1 MSKSKSKPTAV
12 PVSPKAKQ
20 ARTPRSVRQR
30 TVDRAVVIASIALG
44 VVIVTILGIAL
55 FIEGVIVPTQPV
67 ASVGGESISVAD
79 FQQRVRYERWR
90 TGLELIPVAQSQ
102 FAREFLTNSQFGP
115 YADMYRDLQIPTQ
128 MGRKVLDR
136 MVEALIVAQYARE
149 NGISI
154 SPEDIE
160 KQRFTFYGFD
170 PEPSTPTPTLTPTLT
185 LTPFVSPTPTNTP
198 TPTPEPTVTVTP
210 SPTPL
215 PTGIPTATPDATQR
229 AKTFEE
235 DQTNFTEA
243 ARRNVGVDEAFLNR
257 LFAEAALREK
267 VLTAVAGEPPKE
279 ELQVKAR
286 HILLKTQA
294 EAEEVLR
301 ALQNGESFAALAAAL
316 SQDPGSA
323 AQGGELDWAGRGVY
337 VPQFEEA
344 VFNAEIGAV
353 IGPIDTSANG
363 PNFGFHIIQVQAREM
378 RPLTE
383 EQGRQ
388 IQARTFAQ
396 WLSEQ
401 RTARNAQTFPLW
413 IDVVPTTPTLAE
425 LGLPE
430 RVQ

>member
-1 MSKSKSKPTAV
+1 MPVPT
-12 PVSPKAKQ
+12 SPKV
-20 ARTPRSVRQR
+20 RRSRPPRSQR
-30 TVDRAVVIASIALG
+30 ERSVDRVVSIASIALG
-44 VVIVTILGIAL
+44 AVIVVILGIAL

-67 ASVGGESISVAD
+67 ASVGGENISVAD

-136 MVEALIVAQYARE
+136 MIEALIIGQYARE
-149 NGISI
+149 NGISV
-154 SPEDIE
+154 SPEEVD

-170 PEPSTPTPTLTPTLT
+170 PNPSTPTPTLTPTLT
-185 LTPFVSPTPTNTP
+185 LTPFVSPTPTSTP
-198 TPTPEPTVTVTP
+198 TPTPEPTITTTP
-210 SPTPL
+210 SSTPL
-215 PTGIPTATPDATQR
+215 PTGIPTATPDATER
-229 AKTFEE
+229 AKTFQE
-235 DQTNFTEA
+235 DQTNFTNQ
-243 ARRNVGVDEAFLNR
+243 ARRAIGVDEAFFNR
-257 LFAEAALREK
+257 LFTETALREK

-286 HILLKTQA
+286 HILVKTQA

-316 SQDPGSA
+316 SQDSGSA
-323 AQGGELDWAGRGVY
+323 AQGGELDWAGRGLY

-344 VFNAEIGAV
+344 VFNAEIGAI
-353 IGPIDTSANG
+353 IGPIDTSSNG
-363 PNFGFHIIQVQAREM
+363 PNFGFHIIQVQGREM
-378 RPLTE
+378 RRLTE
-383 EQGRQ
+383 EQARQ
-388 IQARTFAQ
+388 VQQRTFAN

-401 RTARNAQTFPLW
+401 RAARNVQTFPLW
-413 IDVVPTTPTLAE
+413 IDVVPTSPTLAE

-430 RVQ
+430 RIQ

>member
-20 ARTPRSVRQR
+20 TRPPRSVRQR
-30 TVDRAVVIASIALG
+30 AVDRAVVIASIALG
-44 VVIVTILGIAL
+44 AVIVIILGIAL

-67 ASVGGESISVAD
+67 ASVGGENISVAD

-136 MVEALIVAQYARE
+136 MIEALIVAQYARE
-149 NGISI
+149 NGISV

-170 PEPSTPTPTLTPTLT
+170 PDPSTPTPTLTPTLT

-198 TPTPEPTVTVTP
+198 TPTPEPTITVTP

-267 VLTAVAGEPPKE
+267 VLKAVAGEPPKE

-323 AQGGELDWAGRGVY
+323 TRGGELDWAGRGVY

-388 IQARTFAQ
+388 IQERTFAQ

-430 RVQ
+430 RIQ

>member
-1 MSKSKSKPTAV
+1 MSKGKSKPMPV
-12 PVSPKAKQ
+12 PTSPKV
-20 ARTPRSVRQR
+20 RRSRPPRSQR
-30 TVDRAVVIASIALG
+30 ERSVDRVVSIASIALG
-44 VVIVTILGIAL
+44 AVIVVILGIAL

-67 ASVGGESISVAD
+67 ASVGGENISVAD

-136 MVEALIVAQYARE
+136 MIEALIIGQYARE
-149 NGISI
+149 NGISV
-154 SPEDIE
+154 SPEEVD

-170 PEPSTPTPTLTPTLT
+170 PNPSTPTPTLTPTLT
-185 LTPFVSPTPTNTP
+185 LTPFVSPTPTSTP
-198 TPTPEPTVTVTP
+198 TPTPEPTITTTP
-210 SPTPL
+210 SSTPL
-215 PTGIPTATPDATQR
+215 PTGIPTATPDATER
-229 AKTFEE
+229 AKTFQE
-235 DQTNFTEA
+235 DQTNFTNQ
-243 ARRNVGVDEAFLNR
+243 ARRAIGVDEAFFNR
-257 LFAEAALREK
+257 LFTETALREK

-286 HILLKTQA
+286 HILVKTQA

-316 SQDPGSA
+316 SQDSGSA
-323 AQGGELDWAGRGVY
+323 AQGGELDWAGRGLY

-344 VFNAEIGAV
+344 VFNAEIGAI
-353 IGPIDTSANG
+353 IGPIDTSSNG
-363 PNFGFHIIQVQAREM
+363 PNFGFHIIQVQGREM
-378 RPLTE
+378 RRLTE
-383 EQGRQ
+383 EQARQ
-388 IQARTFAQ
+388 VQQRTFAN

-401 RTARNAQTFPLW
+401 RAARNVQTFPLW
-413 IDVVPTTPTLAE
+413 IDVVPTSPTLAE

-430 RVQ
+430 RIQ

>member
-1 MSKSKSKPTAV
+1 MSKSKSKPTPV
-12 PVSPKAKQ
+12 PVSPKRKQ
-20 ARTPRSVRQR
+20 ARPPRSVRQR
-30 TVDRAVVIASIALG
+30 AVDRIVVIASIALG
-44 VVIVTILGIAL
+44 VVIVAILGIAL

-67 ASVGGESISVAD
+67 ASVGGESISVAS
-79 FQQRVRYERWR
+79 FQERVRYERWR

-136 MVEALIVAQYARE
+136 MIEALIIQQYARE
-149 NGISI
+149 NGISL
-154 SPEDIE
+154 SPEEIE

-170 PEPSTPTPTLTPTLT
+170 PDPSTATPTLTPTLT

-198 TPTPEPTVTVTP
+198 IPTAEPTITATP
-210 SPTPL
+210 SLTPL
-215 PTGIPTATPDATQR
+215 PTGIPTATPNATER

-235 DQTNFTEA
+235 DRTNFTNA

-267 VLTAVAGEPPKE
+267 VIVAVAGEPPKE
-279 ELQVKAR
+279 QLQVKAR

-344 VFNAEIGAV
+344 VFNAPIGAV
-353 IGPIDTSANG
+353 VGPIDTSSNG
-363 PNFGFHIIQVQAREM
+363 PNFGFHIIQVQGREM

-388 IQARTFAQ
+388 AQQRAFSQ

-401 RTARNAQTFPLW
+401 RTARGAQTFPLW
-413 IDVVPTTPTLAE
+413 IDVVPTSPTLAE

-430 RVQ
+430 RIQ